1 MGFTEEMKKALKGSG
16 VITPA
21 YATIDNWAVISG
33 MGRRS
38 TYDALGRGD
47 LRAIKAGTRTLIDVE
62 HGLAYMRSLPPAKI
76 RAPKATRTHPDDDG
90 GGVP

>member
-1 MGFTEEMKKALKGSG
+1 MGLTEVMRKALKRSG
-16 VITPA
+16 AITPA
-21 YATIDNWAVISG
+21 FTTIENWCVISG

-38 TYDALGRGD
+38 TYAALGRGD

-76 RAPKATRTHPDDDG
+76 RAPRHQQTAP
-90 GGVP
+90 

>member
-1 MGFTEEMKKALKGSG
+1 MGFTDEMKKALKGSG
-16 VITPA
+16 AITPA
-21 YATIDNWAVISG
+21 FATIDNWCAISG

-38 TYDALGRGD
+38 TYDAVGRGD

-76 RAPKATRTHPDDDG
+76 RAPRHQRTAP
-90 GGVP
+90 